1 MQRRIR
7 RDSFRTQYYEEYA
20 YILDVLPFA
29 PPRIVSRTRWQ
40 GPVAQAIGED
50 YFTLLELIP
59 RPGVSLEV
67 GERVF
72 IGKGKRDKISKILGR
87 ISYEDLTANA
97 KDELRRIVE
106 LIVEKHEDRFVRFF
120 NEARPITTRFHS
132 LELLKGVGKK
142 LLWDILKERERKPF
156 ESFEDIKS
164 RTRLSD
170 PKKAIV
176 ERILEELMGNEKYYL
191 FVKWRRLFNR

>member
-7 RDSFRTQYYEEYA
+7 KDVSRTPYYEEYA

-29 PPRIVSRTRWQ
+29 PPRVVSRTRWQ
-40 GPVAQAIGED
+40 GPIAQAIGED

-59 RPGVSLEV
+59 RPGVSLEI

-72 IGKGKRDKISKILGR
+72 IGKGRRDKVSKILGR
-87 ISYEDLTANA
+87 ISYDDLTATA

-106 LIVEKHEDRFVRFF
+106 MIVEKHEERFVKFF
-120 NEARPITTRFHS
+120 NEAQPLTTRLHS
-132 LELLKGVGKK
+132 LELLRGVGKK
-142 LLWDILKERERKPF
+142 LLWDILKEREKKPF
-156 ESFEDIKS
+156 ESFDDIKA

-176 ERILEELMGNEKYYL
+176 ERILEELTGNEKYYL
-191 FVKWRRLFNR
+191 FVRWRRPSF